1 MSAAAL
7 AWDWVMKTDS
17 LSPYRLSSRT
27 TWMPGL
33 AALNVRW
40 NSSSDLT
47 QGFSPQCHD
56 WNRIFVW
63 ASADPAERRTIP
75 PARTAPAARAH
86 RRLAPSNPWFVS
98 GPP

>member
-47 QGFSPQCHD
+47 QGFSP
-56 WNRIFVW
+56 
-63 ASADPAERRTIP
+63 
-75 PARTAPAARAH
+75 
-86 RRLAPSNPWFVS
+86 
-98 GPP
+98 